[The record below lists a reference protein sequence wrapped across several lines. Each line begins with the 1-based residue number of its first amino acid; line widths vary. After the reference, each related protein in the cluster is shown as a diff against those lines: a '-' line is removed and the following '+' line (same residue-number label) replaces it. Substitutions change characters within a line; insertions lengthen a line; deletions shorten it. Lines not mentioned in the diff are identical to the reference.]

1 LATVFS
7 CDMIRAMA
15 GTTLEFDPE
24 VLVVDAVRQG
34 DRAAFEEFLR
44 RHDRWVRGVVFGVL
58 GDRNRID
65 DVSQQVWASVWQ
77 RIGELRDSRVW
88 KSWLYRLAR
97 NAAIDAG
104 RELTRQRR
112 REQSAS
118 GDSTRTRN
126 EAAADEAYGRREDQE
141 MVLKAVEALPA
152 LYREPFVLRH
162 LQQWNYEQIA
172 ELLNMPVDTVETRL
186 VRARR
191 LLRESL
197 KGKVA

>member
-1 LATVFS
+1 
-7 CDMIRAMA
+7 MA
-15 GTTLEFDPE
+15 GTKLEIDPE

-65 DVSQQVWASVWQ
+65 DVAQQVWASVWQ

-104 RELTRQRR
+104 REQTRQRR

-118 GDSTRTRN
+118 GYPARLRN
-126 EAAADEAYGRREDQE
+126 EAAADEAYGRREEQE
-141 MVLKAVEALPA
+141 TVLKAVEALPA

-162 LQQWNYEQIA
+162 LQQWSYEQIA